1 MKQLTGLDATF
12 LYMETPS
19 TYGHVSGL
27 SIYDRPSPDFDPLQ
41 EWRAQIERRLHL
53 LEPLTRRLRNVPF
66 NLDHPF
72 WIEDPDFDL
81 DFHVRHTAV
90 PPPGGDRLVQDLV
103 ARIIAR
109 PLDRARPLWESYVI
123 DGLAGDRF
131 AILTKIHHA
140 TVDGASGVELL
151 TIMLDTTPE
160 GDDVTP
166 PIVPPRRPEP
176 VPSDAEVLGQAARTL
191 ARKPGRF
198 LVLGAR
204 TMRSLGEAS
213 RNPVLRASGEQLRS
227 GLRGPLGTVLN
238 LGRDLPDVRDEVPEP
253 LPRSAPASIF
263 NASISPHRSF
273 AYRSVSMDAIKAIK
287 STIGCTVNDVVMA
300 VCAGGL
306 RTYLE
311 RREALPDRPLVTM
324 VPVSTRTGEET
335 ERWSNRVSAI
345 FANLPTDEPDPL
357 QRIRKVNNAMALAKG
372 LHDALPA
379 DQLTE
384 FADFPPPAVF
394 ARASRMAT
402 RFQLGNRATM
412 PVNLT
417 ISNVPGPREPLYM
430 AGAKLAHYVPV
441 STVAEGQ
448 GLNITVQSYCDTLD
462 FGLVGCARLVPDIDV
477 LLDDIVDE
485 IEALA
490 ELVDIDVPVQLPP
503 ERIPGHDPKP
513 AAKAAAKR
521 AAKRATK
528 KRAAKKTTKTQAAK
542 KAAKR
547 ATKKQS
553 ATKAAKR
560 TD

>member
-1 MKQLTGLDATF
+1 MKQLTGVDATF

-72 WIEDPDFDL
+72 WIQDPNFDL

-90 PPPGGDRLVQDLV
+90 PEPGSDQQVQDLV
-103 ARIIAR
+103 ARIIGR
-109 PLDRARPLWESYVI
+109 PLDRSRPLWESYVI
-123 DGLAGDRF
+123 EGLAGDRF

-151 TIMLDTTPE
+151 TIMLDPHVEEAGTRPL
-160 GDDVTP
+160 P
-166 PIVPPRRPEP
+166 APEP
-176 VPSDAEVLGQAARTL
+176 VPSDADMLRAAAGSL
-191 ARKPGRF
+191 VRKPGRF

-204 TMRSLGEAS
+204 TVRALGDAS
-213 RNPVLRASGEQLRS
+213 GNPVLRASGQQLRD

-238 LGRDLPDVRDEVPEP
+238 LGRSRPEERDEAPHP
-253 LPRSAPASIF
+253 LPGGAPKTIF

-273 AYRSVSMDAIKAIK
+273 AYRSISMDAIKALK
-287 STIGCTVNDVVMA
+287 TAIGCTVNDVVMA

-311 RREALPDRPLVTM
+311 RKDALPDQPMVAM
-324 VPVSTRTGEET
+324 VPVSIRTGEEA

-345 FANLPTDEPDPL
+345 FADLPVDEPDPL
-357 QRIRKVNNAMALAKG
+357 QRIRKVNNSMALAKG

-402 RFQLGNRATM
+402 RFQLGNRTTM
-412 PVNLT
+412 PVNIT

-441 STVAEGQ
+441 STIVEGQ

-477 LLDDIVDE
+477 LLDDIVADVE
-485 IEALA
+485 GLA
-490 ELVDIDVPVQLPP
+490 ALVDIDVPVELPA
-503 ERIPGHDPKP
+503 ERTPGRNPRPPAKKAGTRK
-513 AAKAAAKR
+513 AAKKSTKKAGTRKKKAAGKKTTPR
-521 AAKRATK
+521 KRATTK
-528 KRAAKKTTKTQAAK
+528 KVAKKVAK
-542 KAAKR
+542 KATKR
-547 ATKKQS
+547 S
-553 ATKAAKR
+553 
-560 TD
+560 

>member
-90 PPPGGDRLVQDLV
+90 PRPGRDDQVAALV

-109 PLDRARPLWESYVI
+109 PLDRSRPLWESYVI

-131 AILTKIHHA
+131 GILTKIHHA

-160 GDDVTP
+160 GDDIP
-166 PIVPPRRPEP
+166 SPQLAPRQPEP
-176 VPSDAEVLGQAARTL
+176 VPSDAEVLGMAARTL

-213 RNPVLRASGEQLRS
+213 RNPILRASGEQLRD

-238 LGRDLPDVRDEVPEP
+238 LGRSRPEERDEAPQP
-253 LPRSAPASIF
+253 LPHNAPSTIF

-273 AYRSVSMDAIKAIK
+273 AYRSVSMESIKAIK
-287 STIGCTVNDVVMA
+287 GAIGCTVNDVVMA

-311 RREALPDRPLVTM
+311 RRDALPDQPMVSM
-324 VPVSTRTGEET
+324 VPVSIRTGEET

-345 FANLPTDEPDPL
+345 FADLPTDEPDPL

-412 PVNLT
+412 PVNIT

-441 STVAEGQ
+441 STVVEGQ

-477 LLDDIVDE
+477 LLDDIVDD
-485 IEALA
+485 IEGLA
-490 ELVDIDVPVQLPP
+490 KLMGVDVPVQLAE
-503 ERIPGHDPKP
+503 ERTPGRAP
-513 AAKAAAKR
+513 AKKATAKKASVK
-521 AAKRATK
+521 KRATK
-528 KRAAKKTTKTQAAK
+528 KKAARKKAAAKKKAGPK
-542 KAAKR
+542 KAATR
-547 ATKKQS
+547 RS
-553 ATKAAKR
+553 
-560 TD
+560 

>member
-27 SIYDRPSPDFDPLQ
+27 SIYDRPSADFDPLQ
-41 EWRAQIERRLHL
+41 AWRDQIQRRLHL

-90 PPPGGDRLVQDLV
+90 PRPGRDEQVQDLV

-109 PLDRARPLWESYVI
+109 PLDRSRPLWESYVI

-131 AILTKIHHA
+131 GILTKIHHA

-151 TIMLDTTPE
+151 TIMLDTTPDGAE
-160 GDDVTP
+160 
-166 PIVPPRRPEP
+166 VPPPAAPRTPEP
-176 VPSDAEVLGQAARTL
+176 VPSDAEVLGTAVRTL

-204 TMRSLGEAS
+204 TMRQLGEAS
-213 RNPVLRASGEQLRS
+213 GNPILRASGNQLRE

-238 LGRDLPDVRDEVPEP
+238 LGRSLPEERDEVPQP
-253 LPRSAPASIF
+253 LPSGAPSTIF

-273 AYRSVSMDAIKAIK
+273 AYRSVSMEAIKAIK
-287 STIGCTVNDVVMA
+287 GAIGCTVNDVVMA

-311 RREALPDRPLVTM
+311 RHDALPDRPMVAM
-324 VPVSTRTGEET
+324 VPVSIRTGEEA

-345 FANLPTDEPDPL
+345 FADLPTDQADPL

-412 PVNLT
+412 PVNIT

-441 STVAEGQ
+441 STVVEGQ

-462 FGLVGCARLVPDIDV
+462 FGLVGCARLVPDIGD
-477 LLDDIVDE
+477 LLDDIIDD

-490 ELVDIDVPVQLPP
+490 ELMEVGVPVQLA
-503 ERIPGHDPKP
+503 EGRTPGRGEQP
-513 AAKAAAKR
+513 AKKQ
-521 AAKRATK
+521 AT
-528 KRAAKKTTKTQAAK
+528 KRAAKKAA
-542 KAAKR
+542 R
-547 ATKKQS
+547 
-553 ATKAAKR
+553 R
-560 TD
+560 TRR

>member
-27 SIYDRPSPDFDPLQ
+27 SIYDRPTPDFDPLQ
-41 EWRAQIERRLHL
+41 EWRAQIQRRLHL

-90 PPPGGDRLVQDLV
+90 PPPGGDQQVQDLV

-109 PLDRARPLWESYVI
+109 PLDRERPLWESYVI
-123 DGLAGDRF
+123 DGLAGGRF

-160 GDDVTP
+160 GDDLP
-166 PIVPPRRPEP
+166 PADAPRQPEA
-176 VPSDAEVLGQAARTL
+176 VPSDAEVLGRAARTL

-213 RNPVLRASGEQLRS
+213 RNPVLRASGEQLRN

-238 LGRDLPDVRDEVPEP
+238 LGRDRPEVRDEAPRP
-253 LPRSAPASIF
+253 LPSSAPPTVF

-287 STIGCTVNDVVMA
+287 GAIGCTVNDVVMA

-311 RREALPDRPLVTM
+311 RRDALPDRPMVAM
-324 VPVSTRTGEET
+324 VPVSIRTGEET

-345 FANLPTDEPDPL
+345 FADLPTDQADPL
-357 QRIRKVNNAMALAKG
+357 QRIRKVNNSMALAKG

-402 RFQLGNRATM
+402 RFQLGNRTTM
-412 PVNLT
+412 PVNIT

-430 AGAKLAHYVPV
+430 AGAQLAHYVPV
-441 STVAEGQ
+441 STVVEGQ

-462 FGLVGCARLVPDIDV
+462 FGLVGCARLVPDIGV
-477 LLDDIVDE
+477 LLDDIVDD

-490 ELVDIDVPVQLPP
+490 ELMDIDVPVQLPP
-503 ERIPGHDPKP
+503 ERTPGRNPAPAATRTTKKATATKTAAKAP
-513 AAKAAAKR
+513 AAKRKATKKATK
-521 AAKRATK
+521 KRATK
-528 KRAAKKTTKTQAAK
+528 KRA
-542 KAAKR
+542 
-547 ATKKQS
+547 TKKG
-553 ATKAAKR
+553 
-560 TD
+560 

>member
-27 SIYDRPSPDFDPLQ
+27 SIYDRPTPDFDPLR
-41 EWRAQIERRLHL
+41 EWRAQLQRRLHL

-90 PPPGGDRLVQDLV
+90 PPPGGDQQVQDLV

-109 PLDRARPLWESYVI
+109 PLDRNRPLWESYVI

-160 GDDVTP
+160 GDDVT
-166 PIVPPRRPEP
+166 VPPGGGRQPEP
-176 VPSDAEVLGQAARTL
+176 IPSDAEVLGRAARTL

-204 TMRSLGEAS
+204 TMRALGEAS
-213 RNPVLRASGEQLRS
+213 GNPVLRASGEQLRS

-238 LGRDLPDVRDEVPEP
+238 LGRDRPEVRDEAPQP
-253 LPRSAPASIF
+253 LPSSAPSTVF

-287 STIGCTVNDVVMA
+287 GAIGCTVNDVVMA

-311 RREALPDRPLVTM
+311 RRDALPDRPMVAM
-324 VPVSTRTGEET
+324 VPVSIRTGEEA

-345 FANLPTDEPDPL
+345 FADLPTDQADPL

-379 DQLTE
+379 DRLTE

-402 RFQLGNRATM
+402 RFQLGNRTTM
-412 PVNLT
+412 PVNIT

-430 AGAKLAHYVPV
+430 AGARLAHYVPV
-441 STVAEGQ
+441 STVVEGQ

-462 FGLVGCARLVPDIDV
+462 FGLVGCARLVPDIGV
-477 LLDDIVDE
+477 LLDDIVDD

-490 ELVDIDVPVQLPP
+490 ELMDVDVPVQLA
-503 ERIPGHDPKP
+503 EGRNPGRNPV
-513 AAKAAAKR
+513 AAKKAPAKKRSSKKATAKKAATKKKATKR
-521 AAKRATK
+521 KAASKKKATRKRATK
-528 KRAAKKTTKTQAAK
+528 KR
-542 KAAKR
+542 
-547 ATKKQS
+547 
-553 ATKAAKR
+553 
-560 TD
+560 

>member
-27 SIYDRPSPDFDPLQ
+27 SIYDRPSPDFDPLA
-41 EWRAQIERRLHL
+41 EWRAQIQRRLHL

-72 WIEDPDFDL
+72 WIEDPDFGL

-90 PPPGGDRLVQDLV
+90 PRPGRDDQVADLV
-103 ARIIAR
+103 ARIIGR
-109 PLDRARPLWESYVI
+109 PLDRSRPLWESYVI

-160 GDDVTP
+160 GDDVP
-166 PIVPPRRPEP
+166 APELPPRTPEP
-176 VPSDAEVLGQAARTL
+176 VPSDAEVLGTAMRTL

-204 TMRSLGEAS
+204 TMRQLGEAS
-213 RNPVLRASGEQLRS
+213 GNPILRASGQQLRE

-238 LGRDLPDVRDEVPEP
+238 IGRSLPEERDEAPQP
-253 LPRSAPASIF
+253 LPGGAPSTIF

-273 AYRSVSMDAIKAIK
+273 AYRSVSMEAIKAIK
-287 STIGCTVNDVVMA
+287 GAIGCTVNDVVMA

-306 RTYLE
+306 RTYLQ
-311 RREALPDRPLVTM
+311 RKDALPDRPMVAM
-324 VPVSTRTGEET
+324 VPVSIRTGEEA

-345 FANLPTDEPDPL
+345 FADLPTDQADPL
-357 QRIRKVNNAMALAKG
+357 QRIRKVNNSMALAKG

-402 RFQLGNRATM
+402 RFQLGNRTTM
-412 PVNLT
+412 PVNIT

-441 STVAEGQ
+441 STVVEGQ

-462 FGLVGCARLVPDIDV
+462 FGLVGCARLVPDIQV
-477 LLDDIVDE
+477 LLDDIIAD

-490 ELVDIDVPVQLPP
+490 DLMDVDVPVHLAEERTPGRGAAPP
-503 ERIPGHDPKP
+503 AK
-513 AAKAAAKR
+513 AATKGATKKRATKRKAAAKR
-521 AAKRATK
+521 T
-528 KRAAKKTTKTQAAK
+528 
-542 KAAKR
+542 
-547 ATKKQS
+547 
-553 ATKAAKR
+553 
-560 TD
+560 

>member
-27 SIYDRPSPDFDPLQ
+27 SIYDRPTPDFDPLQ

-90 PPPGGDRLVQDLV
+90 PRPGRDEQVQDLV

-140 TVDGASGVELL
+140 TVDGASGVDLL

-160 GDDVTP
+160 GDEGRSP
-166 PIVPPRRPEP
+166 QPAPRQPEP
-176 VPSDAEVLGQAARTL
+176 VPSDALVLGAAARTL

-204 TMRSLGEAS
+204 TVRQLGEAS
-213 RNPVLRASGEQLRS
+213 GNPILRATGQQLRDS
-227 GLRGPLGTVLN
+227 LRGPVGTLLN
-238 LGRDLPDVRDEVPEP
+238 VGRDRPEERDEPPQRP
-253 LPRSAPASIF
+253 LPSGAPSTVF

-287 STIGCTVNDVVMA
+287 GAIGCTVNDVVMA

-311 RREALPDRPLVTM
+311 RRDALPDRPMVAM
-324 VPVSTRTGEET
+324 VPVSIRTGEEA

-345 FANLPTDEPDPL
+345 FADLPTDQADPL
-357 QRIRKVNNAMALAKG
+357 QRVRKVNNAMALAKG

-379 DQLTE
+379 DQLTQ

-412 PVNLT
+412 PVNIT

-441 STVAEGQ
+441 STVVEGQ
-448 GLNITVQSYCDTLD
+448 GLNITLQSYCDTLD
-462 FGLVGCARLVPDIDV
+462 FGLVGCARLVPDIRV
-477 LLDDIVDE
+477 LLDDIVDD

-490 ELVDIDVPVQLPP
+490 ELVGVDVPVQLAE
-503 ERIPGHDPKP
+503 ERNPG
-513 AAKAAAKR
+513 R
-521 AAKRATK
+521 A
-528 KRAAKKTTKTQAAK
+528 
-542 KAAKR
+542 
-547 ATKKQS
+547 
-553 ATKAAKR
+553 
-560 TD
+560 

>member
-1 MKQLTGLDATF
+1 MKQLTGVDATF

-27 SIYDRPSPDFDPLQ
+27 SIYDRPSPDFDPLT

-90 PPPGGDRLVQDLV
+90 PRPGRDDQVADLV

-109 PLDRARPLWESYVI
+109 PLDRSRPLWESYVI

-131 AILTKIHHA
+131 GILTKIHHA

-160 GDDVTP
+160 GDEVPSPALTP
-166 PIVPPRRPEP
+166 RQPEP
-176 VPSDAEVLGQAARTL
+176 VPSDAEVLGAAARTL

-204 TMRSLGEAS
+204 TMRQLGEAS
-213 RNPVLRASGEQLRS
+213 RNPILRASGEQLRS

-238 LGRDLPDVRDEVPEP
+238 LGRSIPEERDEAPQP
-253 LPRSAPASIF
+253 LPGGAPSTVF

-287 STIGCTVNDVVMA
+287 GAIGCTVNDVVMA

-311 RREALPDRPLVTM
+311 RRDALPDRPMVAM
-324 VPVSTRTGEET
+324 VPVSIRTGEEA

-345 FANLPTDEPDPL
+345 FADLPTDEPEPL

-412 PVNLT
+412 PVNIT

-441 STVAEGQ
+441 STVVEGQ

-462 FGLVGCARLVPDIDV
+462 FGLVGCARLVPDVDV
-477 LLDDIVDE
+477 LLDDIIDD

-490 ELVDIDVPVQLPP
+490 ALMDIDVPVQLD
-503 ERIPGHDPKP
+503 EARTPG
-513 AAKAAAKR
+513 R
-521 AAKRATK
+521 AI
-528 KRAAKKTTKTQAAK
+528 
-542 KAAKR
+542 
-547 ATKKQS
+547 
-553 ATKAAKR
+553 ATKAAPARKTRAKKAPAKKR
-560 TD
+560 TGAKKAQGAAKKRARPKGVS